1 MTKMINYEAADR
13 FAAIEALSLL
23 DTTEDAMT
31 LMAQMQGIVKAVD
44 KITNDGVSTLL
55 KKWNVISVDETNTTD
70 DIESLKA
77 IESLMK
83 HRDEATNFI
92 IRDTIN
98 MTAQPL
104 MNAFSVAGRTAQA
117 MQNADRLLKAKL
129 YEERNNK

>member
-44 KITNDGVSTLL
+44 KITDDGVSALL
-55 KKWNVISVDETNTTD
+55 KKWNVASVDETKTD
-70 DIESLKA
+70 NIESLKA
-77 IESLMK
+77 TESLMK

-104 MNAFSVAGRTAQA
+104 MEALSVAGRTAQA
-117 MQNADRLLKAKL
+117 MQNADSLLKAKL

>member
-44 KITNDGVSTLL
+44 KITDDGVSALL
-55 KKWNVISVDETNTTD
+55 KKWNVASVDETKTD
-70 DIESLKA
+70 NIESLKA
-77 IESLMK
+77 TESLMK

-98 MTAQPL
+98 MTAKPL
-104 MNAFSVAGRTAQA
+104 MEAFSVAGRTAQA

>member
-44 KITNDGVSTLL
+44 KITDDGVSTLL
-55 KKWNVISVDETNTTD
+55 KQWNVASVDETKTTD
-70 DIESLKA
+70 NIESLKA
-77 IESLMK
+77 TESLMK
-83 HRDEATNFI
+83 HRDEATNLI

-104 MNAFSVAGRTAQA
+104 MEALSVAGRTAQA

>member
-31 LMAQMQGIVKAVD
+31 LMAQMQSIVKAVD
-44 KITNDGVSTLL
+44 KITDDGVSTLL
-55 KKWNVISVDETNTTD
+55 KKWNVASVDETKTTD
-70 DIESLKA
+70 NIESLKA
-77 IESLMK
+77 TESLMK
-83 HRDEATNFI
+83 HRDETTNFI

-104 MNAFSVAGRTAQA
+104 MEAFRVAGRTAQA

>member
-1 MTKMINYEAADR
+1 MINYEAADR

-44 KITNDGVSTLL
+44 KITDDGVSTLL
-55 KKWNVISVDETNTTD
+55 NKWNVASVDETKTTD
-70 DIESLKA
+70 NIESLKA
-77 IESLMK
+77 TESLMK
-83 HRDEATNFI
+83 HRDETTNFI

-104 MNAFSVAGRTAQA
+104 MEAFRVAGRTAQA

>member
-31 LMAQMQGIVKAVD
+31 LMAQMQSIVKAVD
-44 KITNDGVSTLL
+44 KITDDGVSTLL
-55 KKWNVISVDETNTTD
+55 NKWNVASVDETKTTD
-70 DIESLKA
+70 NIESLKA
-77 IESLMK
+77 TESLMK
-83 HRDEATNFI
+83 HRDETTNFI

-104 MNAFSVAGRTAQA
+104 MEAFRVAGRTAQA